1 MSDLK
6 AGEKFTWTDPT
17 NGEVY
22 HFVAES
28 VVEFGNS
35 FTITL
40 PDGTSFEALG
50 QELNCPENVDILPE
64 QVNPEADPDAPI
76 GFGALR

>member
-1 MSDLK
+1 MSELK
-6 AGEKFTWTDPT
+6 AGDKFTWTDPA

-28 VVEFGNS
+28 VVEFGNI

-40 PDGTSFEALG
+40 PDGRVFDAFG
-50 QELNCPENVDILPE
+50 QEINCPESVTILPE
-64 QVNPEADPDAPI
+64 QINPEPDPNAEI
-76 GFGALR
+76 RYGALR

>member
-1 MSDLK
+1 MELK
-6 AGEKFTWTDPT
+6 QGDKFTWTDPE

-40 PDGTSFEALG
+40 PDGTVFEALG
-50 QELNCPENVDILPE
+50 QEINSPESATILPE
-64 QVNPEADPDAPI
+64 QVNPEADPDAPS